1 MLALAAAVDAPH
13 AALAEVRDP
22 EPRPDEAIVAT
33 RAFSLNRGE
42 VKRLQTMEPGAVTG
56 WDVAGVVARAAA
68 DGSGPPEGA
77 RVVGLKEVG
86 AWAER
91 VAVPTATLAEL
102 PDGISFEQA
111 ACLPVAGMTALRA
124 LEIVGFVLGRRVAI
138 TGASGG
144 VGRFAVQLAHA
155 AGAHVTAV
163 ARRQEG
169 LRELGA
175 DVVID
180 RLDPEAPDAELY
192 DGILD
197 SVGGP
202 VLGDVVQSIAPGGTI
217 VSYAATIMEPV
228 SFPPRAM
235 FGRAPGSVLHGILL
249 FDEIAHR
256 RSGAASLRRLADLV
270 AAGRL
275 DVQID
280 RVASWR
286 DGPAAIQALLDGEIR
301 GKAVLT
307 VD

>member
-1 MLALAAAVDAPH
+1 MLALAAAAAADAPH
-13 AALAEVRDP
+13 AAIAEVAEP
-22 EPRPDEAIVAT
+22 EPLSNEALVEV

-42 VKRLQTMEPGAVTG
+42 VKRLETMEPGAVTG
-56 WDVAGVVARAAA
+56 WDLAGVVARTAA
-68 DGSGPPEGA
+68 DGSGPREGA
-77 RVVGLKEVG
+77 RVVGLKSVG

-91 VAVPTATLAEL
+91 VAVPTNTLAEL
-102 PDGISFEQA
+102 PDGVSFEQA

-124 LEIVGFVLGRRVAI
+124 LEIVGFMLGRRVAI

-144 VGRFAVQLAHA
+144 VGRLAVQLARD

-175 DVVID
+175 HEVID
-180 RLDPEAPDAELY
+180 HLDPEGELY

-197 SVGGP
+197 GVGGP
-202 VLGDVVQSIAPGGTI
+202 VLGDVVQCIAPGGTI
-217 VSYAATIMEPV
+217 VSYAATILEPV

-235 FGRAPGSVLHGILL
+235 FGRAPGSTLHGILL
-249 FDEIAHR
+249 FDEIAHGH
-256 RSGAASLRRLADLV
+256 SGSASLRRLAELV
-270 AAGRL
+270 DAGHL

-280 RVASWR
+280 RTASWR
-286 DGPAAIQALLDGEIR
+286 DGPDAIRALLDGEIR